1 MEKLKIGNIKG
12 WIKEIDKL
20 DVRENL
26 KWIKNNI
33 GNEVGMTTALGY
45 SGIALMHHIKEI
57 MPEIDVFFIDTGY
70 HFAETLNLFKELK
83 KEWNLNLK
91 ILKPYFGKKDLKKII
106 GKEPYKI
113 NPNLCCHYL
122 KVEPLLRV
130 LHTKKIWISAIRRD
144 QTYTRSQKSI
154 VELDGRGIV
163 KIYPLLSWT
172 RDETWNYIKLNQ
184 LPYNP
189 LHDNG
194 YSSIGC
200 KPCTDKT
207 PEGGDERDGR
217 WKSMPKFECGINS

>member
-1 MEKLKIGNIKG
+1 MEKLKTSNIKE
-12 WIKEIDKL
+12 WIKEIDEL

-26 KWIKNNI
+26 KWIKNNF
-33 GNEVGMTTALGY
+33 GNEAGMTTALGY

-57 MPEIDVFFIDTGY
+57 MPEIDIFFIDTGY
-70 HFAETLNLFKELK
+70 HFAETLYLFKKLK
-83 KEWNLNLK
+83 KEWNLNMK
-91 ILKPYFGKKDLKKII
+91 ILKPYFRKKDLKKII
-106 GKEPYKI
+106 GPEPYKI

-144 QTYTRSQKSI
+144 QTFTRSQKNKA
-154 VELDGRGIV
+154 ELDGRGIV
-163 KIYPLLSWT
+163 KIYPLLNWT
-172 RDETWNYIKLNQ
+172 RDETWNYIKLNK

-189 LHDNG
+189 LYENG

-217 WKSMPKFECGINS
+217 WKSMPKFECGIN